1 MSIVNSNTM
10 SLDEHVKKI
19 NLARDKVQAGIFEM
33 ALSITE
39 AVTQLGGKQIELA
52 QRLGMSKGTISKWI
66 SIGSNSVIMSMQ
78 KKAPSS
84 FDSLY
89 QLSSLDNQYS
99 KYYGEEEGKK
109 KFIQLFENKEVT
121 DLSDR
126 NDIAQIIKNHK
137 KITKPDGSLQIK
149 ELEKYKSSDDN
160 VKIKSEIRLKV
171 LIKSNLTFNTI
182 IVIPSVDQLL
192 RWKKLEGSD
201 LVNEDYPI
209 GKLENLD
216 NDTSQQCLIKIRQ
229 KNIQIGLE
237 CLLSWGF
244 TYSDIL
250 LPNQPQ
256 KGLVSAPSEFVIL
269 KGQKGF
275 FDNKTSIIKS
285 ASTLDLITYS
295 ENWGIGPFLLVGDVT
310 TSKNWIYCVN

>member
-192 RWKKLEGSD
+192 RWEKLEGSD

-229 KNIQIGLE
+229 KDIQIGLK

-244 TYSDIL
+244 IYSDIL

-256 KGLVSAPSEFVIL
+256 KGLVSSPLENIIL
-269 KGQKGF
+269 KGQKGSF
-275 FDNKTSIIKS
+275 ENETSIIKS
-285 ASTLDLITYS
+285 TNTLDLIAYS
-295 ENWGIGPFLLVGDVT
+295 EHLGSGPFLLVGDVT

>member
-1 MSIVNSNTM
+1 MSIINLNTM

-39 AVTQLGGKQIELA
+39 AVNQLGGKQIELA
-52 QRLGMSKGTISKWI
+52 QKLGMSKGTISKWI

-109 KFIQLFENKEVT
+109 KFIGLFEDKKIT

-126 NDIAQIIKNHK
+126 KDIAQIIKSHK
-137 KITKPDGSLQIK
+137 KLTKPDLYLDIQ
-149 ELEKYKSSDDN
+149 ELEKNKLSDPN
-160 VKIKSEIRLKV
+160 VKIKSEIKLKV
-171 LIKSNLTFNTI
+171 LVKSNLTFNTI

-192 RWKKLEGSD
+192 RWKDLES
-201 LVNEDYPI
+201 LNLINEDYPI
-209 GKLENLD
+209 GKLKNLD
-216 NDTSQQCLIKIRQ
+216 NDILQQCFIKIRQ
-229 KNIQIGLE
+229 KDIQIALN
-237 CLLSWGF
+237 CLFSWGF
-244 TYSDIL
+244 IYSDIL
-250 LPNQPQ
+250 LPNQPK
-256 KGLVSAPSEFVIL
+256 KGLVSSPLEYIIL
-269 KGQKGF
+269 RGEKGS
-275 FDNKTSIIKS
+275 FDTKTSIIKS
-285 ASTLDLITYS
+285 TSTLDLINYS
-295 ENWGIGPFLLVGDVT
+295 EDLGLGPFLLVGDVT
-310 TSKNWIYCVN
+310 TSKNWIYCVD